1 MAKITDKGATTFCA
15 MTWAWL
21 IYELRKERGLMA
33 SIDEE
38 ATKQTIDLFK
48 RTGMFCDASGR
59 CRLKYKTIYNSLRNQ
74 RCGLEAHTLE
84 QIKCRMRYLDG
95 RKLHRP
101 GFAIPIIN
109 DDHLTIRISL
119 EVHNNN
125 AFVFSSAY
133 KCRS

>member
-1 MAKITDKGATTFCA
+1 MAKITDKGAASFCA
-15 MTWAWL
+15 MGWAWL
-21 IYELRKERGLMA
+21 IHELLKESGQTAR
-33 SIDEE
+33 ICKE
-38 ATKQTIDLFK
+38 AAKRTIDLFK
-48 RTGMFCDASGR
+48 RTGMFCDANGR
-59 CRLKYKTIYNSLRNQ
+59 CRFKYKTIYNYLRNQ
-74 RCGLEAHTLE
+74 QCRVEAHALE
-84 QIKCRMRYLDG
+84 QLKCRLRYLDG

-101 GFAIPIIN
+101 NFAIPIIN